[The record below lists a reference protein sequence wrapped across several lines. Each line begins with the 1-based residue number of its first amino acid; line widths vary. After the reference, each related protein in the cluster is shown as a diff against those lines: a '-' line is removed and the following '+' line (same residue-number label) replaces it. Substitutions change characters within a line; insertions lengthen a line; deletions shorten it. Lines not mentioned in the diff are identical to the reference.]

1 VKVTEVQ
8 ISEPTQRLLIEMMQ
22 DRQALD
28 RLMGH
33 TVYALLGYC
42 FVLSYVS
49 LNALNIAKDN
59 RSTIAEIRALVSPE
73 ANTAVAVIP
82 STASGSIIENKP

>member
-1 VKVTEVQ
+1 
-8 ISEPTQRLLIEMMQ
+8 MQ
-22 DRQALD
+22 DQQALD
-28 RLMGH
+28 RLTGYAI
-33 TVYALLGYC
+33 YALLGYC

-73 ANTAVAVIP
+73 ANTAVAVQY
-82 STASGSIIENKP
+82 E